1 MKKLN
6 RVMKNNAKNEF
17 NFRMLKIINQLGLI
31 NINLNLINKFI
42 STSKFKEKQ
51 KKINI
56 KLNCIVI
63 HLTVHICIFPYYESQ
78 NRM

>member
-31 NINLNLINKFI
+31 NINLNLINEFI

-51 KKINI
+51 KKNKYKI
-56 KLNCIVI
+56 KLYCYTFISTYLYI
-63 HLTVHICIFPYYESQ
+63 SLL
-78 NRM
+78 